1 MIIVQ
6 EVFGKKPLIL
16 KINLIYRKIRLKI
29 ENYMKCDYQRKGGKF
44 GTEEGNRGNGFEMEF
59 GKFRV

>member
-29 ENYMKCDYQRKGGKF
+29 EKYMKCDYQRKGLF
-44 GTEEGNRGNGFEMEF
+44 LEGEIM
-59 GKFRV
+59 

>member
-6 EVFGKKPLIL
+6 EVFGNKPLIL

-29 ENYMKCDYQRKGGKF
+29 ENYMKCDYQRKGLF
-44 GTEEGNRGNGFEMEF
+44 LEGEIM
-59 GKFRV
+59 